1 MAVSH
6 LSMVTRAT
14 ADVKRL
20 RVLIDTN
27 VLVSAVLRGGVPG
40 RILEAAR
47 DGSMT
52 GVVSLH
58 ILGEFRD
65 VISRP
70 RFGVDPAL
78 ADALAEEIAGFCEV
92 VAVERASGSWSVDP
106 DDDPVVEAAIRGR
119 VDMVVTGD
127 AHLLVL
133 DVPGL
138 LFMRPADL
146 AARLG
151 LTAGAD

>member
-1 MAVSH
+1 MAPV
-6 LSMVTRAT
+6 
-14 ADVKRL
+14 

-27 VLVSAVLRGGVPG
+27 VLISAVFRGGVPE
-40 RILEAAR
+40 RIVEAAR
-47 DGSMT
+47 VGSMT

-65 VISRP
+65 VIVRP
-70 RFGVDPAL
+70 RFGVDLAL
-78 ADALAEEIAGFCEV
+78 ADALTEEIAGFCEV

-119 VDMVVTGD
+119 ADVVATGD

-138 LFMRPADL
+138 RFMRPVDL

>member
-6 LSMVTRAT
+6 LSTVTRAT
-14 ADVKRL
+14 ADVKRP

-47 DGSMT
+47 DGSVT

-58 ILGEFRD
+58 VLGEFRD
-65 VISRP
+65 VLTRP
-70 RFGVDPAL
+70 RFGVATTL
-78 ADALAEEIAGFCEV
+78 ADALSEEVAGFCEV
-92 VAVERASGSWSVDP
+92 VAVEHAGESWSAGP
-106 DDDPVVEAAIRGR
+106 DDDPVVEAAILRR
-119 VDMVVTGD
+119 VDVVVTGD
-127 AHLLVL
+127 AHLLML

-138 LFMRPADL
+138 RFIQPADL
-146 AARLG
+146 AAQLG
-151 LTAGAD
+151 LTADVD

>member
-6 LSMVTRAT
+6 LSTVTRAT

-20 RVLIDTN
+20 RVLFDTN

-47 DGSMT
+47 DGSVT

-65 VISRP
+65 VLTRP
-70 RFGVDPAL
+70 RLGVDTTL
-78 ADALAEEIAGFCEV
+78 ADALAEEVAGFCEV
-92 VAVERASGSWSVDP
+92 VAVEHAGESGSADP
-106 DDDPVVEAAIRGR
+106 ADDPVVEAAILGR
-119 VDMVVTGD
+119 VDVVVTGD

-133 DVPGL
+133 EVPGL
-138 LFMRPADL
+138 RFIRPADL
-146 AARLG
+146 AAQLG
-151 LTAGAD
+151 RTADAG